1 MKTRKSLLMN
11 GDCMD
16 VDLASDTNT
25 TMGKFMEKVST
36 KLEQK
41 KNDAKTTRKKEK
53 ANVYHLF
60 QESECYYSARRRIQ
74 AWRCA
79 RHS

>member
-1 MKTRKSLLMN
+1 MN

-41 KNDAKTTRKKEK
+41 KNDAKTTRKK
-53 ANVYHLF
+53 
-60 QESECYYSARRRIQ
+60 
-74 AWRCA
+74 
-79 RHS
+79 